1 MSIPSPDGD
10 DLVAIGTDPAAFE
23 VFYRRHVET
32 IGRFVA
38 RRVDDPHTAAD
49 LTAEVFLAVIDSA
62 AGYRPERGSQLAWL
76 FGVARNVIAAE
87 HRRVA
92 RQLRASTRVAG
103 RRLLDADDIARI
115 EERIDAESAARRT
128 YEALRGLPERTR
140 ALLELVAVDGLSM
153 TDAAGAL
160 GMTPVA
166 ARVRLHRAR
175 RTVRLALTHPAL
187 VLTEGRS

>member
-1 MSIPSPDGD
+1 MSDPSPGGD
-10 DLVAIGTDPAAFE
+10 DLAAIGTDPAAFE
-23 VFYRRHVET
+23 EFYRRHVET

-62 AGYRPERGSQLAWL
+62 AGYRPERGSELAWL

-87 HRRVA
+87 HRRVT
-92 RQLRASTRVAG
+92 RHLRASGRAAG

-115 EERIDAESAARRT
+115 EERIDAEWLARRT
-128 YEALRGLPERTR
+128 YQALRGLPERTR

-153 TDAAGAL
+153 ADAAAAL
-160 GMTPVA
+160 GMSPVA
-166 ARVRLHRAR
+166 ARVRVHRAR
-175 RTVRLALTHPAL
+175 RAVRLALAHSESAL
-187 VLTEGRS
+187 V

>member
-1 MSIPSPDGD
+1 MSDPSPGGD
-10 DLVAIGTDPAAFE
+10 DLAAIGTDPAAFE
-23 VFYRRHVET
+23 EFYRRHVET

-62 AGYRPERGSQLAWL
+62 AGYRPERGSELAWL

-87 HRRVA
+87 HRRVT
-92 RQLRASTRVAG
+92 RHLRASGRAAG

-115 EERIDAESAARRT
+115 EERIDAESLARRT
-128 YEALRGLPERTR
+128 YQALRGLPERTR

-153 TDAAGAL
+153 ADAAAAL
-160 GMTPVA
+160 GMSPVA
-166 ARVRLHRAR
+166 ARVRVHRAR
-175 RTVRLALTHPAL
+175 RAVRLALAHSESAL
-187 VLTEGRS
+187 V

>member
-1 MSIPSPDGD
+1 MNSPSPGGD
-10 DLVAIGTDPAAFE
+10 DLTIIGTDPAAFE
-23 VFYRRHVET
+23 RFYRRHVET

-62 AGYRPERGSQLAWL
+62 AGYRPERGNELAWL

-87 HRRVA
+87 HRRA
-92 RQLRASTRVAG
+92 TRLMRAGGRLAG

-115 EERIDAESAARRT
+115 EERIDAESLARRT
-128 YEALRGLPERTR
+128 YRALGGLPEHTR
-140 ALLELVAVDGLSM
+140 ALLELVAVDGLSL

-160 GMTPVA
+160 GISPVA
-166 ARVRLHRAR
+166 ARVRVHRAR
-175 RTVRLALTHPAL
+175 RAIRLALATSESAL
-187 VLTEGRS
+187 V

>member
-10 DLVAIGTDPAAFE
+10 DPVHIGTDPAAFE
-23 VFYRRHVET
+23 AFYRRHVET

-38 RRVDDPHTAAD
+38 RRVNDPHTAAD
-49 LTAEVFLAVIDSA
+49 LTAEVFLAVIESA
-62 AGYRPERGSQLAWL
+62 AGYRADRGSEVAWI

-92 RQLRASTRVAG
+92 RQLRASGRAAG

-128 YEALRGLPERTR
+128 YQALRGLPERTR

-153 TDAAGAL
+153 AEAAGAL
-160 GMTPVA
+160 GMSPVA

-175 RTVRLALTHPAL
+175 RAVRLALTHPDSAL
-187 VLTEGRS
+187 V